1 MSPIS
6 VCGFDL
12 TVSKAQ
18 SCLGE
23 FHPHSRSGQGRK
35 GMKRSN
41 VCAAACP
48 LLKAFLEVLPMIY
61 AWLSLTQ
68 LRHIFV
74 KEAKKYSYLVDP
86 LVPQTK
92 VGFTWR
98 EKRGINNGKAVSS
111 MLWMHCFIAYCFC
124 VQTPQDIVLKRWKKK
139 PVYTSS
145 LFRQCCCP
153 KSPSSN
159 RRPHHSRI
167 PLQNWTAVLFP
178 FLILP
183 PKSQI
188 KVMEELDT
196 VGHEGTKLEVRRKE
210 RNPCSAQALRQACHT
225 FISRKHD
232 CHSWDR
238 SHCPLT
244 KAKTSSHSSPSNLT
258 EFRHPKHEPRTLRL
272 QSSSY
277 IIKQTWACSC

>member
-1 MSPIS
+1 
-6 VCGFDL
+6 
-12 TVSKAQ
+12 
-18 SCLGE
+18 
-23 FHPHSRSGQGRK
+23 
-35 GMKRSN
+35 
-41 VCAAACP
+41 
-48 LLKAFLEVLPMIY
+48 
-61 AWLSLTQ
+61 
-68 LRHIFV
+68 
-74 KEAKKYSYLVDP
+74 
-86 LVPQTK
+86 
-92 VGFTWR
+92 
-98 EKRGINNGKAVSS
+98 

-124 VQTPQDIVLKRWKKK
+124 VQTPQDIVLKRWKKNQFI
-139 PVYTSS
+139 PVLCSGNVAA
-145 LFRQCCCP
+145 P
-153 KSPSSN
+153 N
-159 RRPHHSRI
+159 
-167 PLQNWTAVLFP
+167 LQAQTAGLITPEYLCKTELLCLFP

>member
-1 MSPIS
+1 MNAL
-6 VCGFDL
+6 FY
-12 TVSKAQ
+12 
-18 SCLGE
+18 CLLFLCTNPTG
-23 FHPHSRSGQGRK
+23 HS
-35 GMKRSN
+35 
-41 VCAAACP
+41 
-48 LLKAFLEVLPMIY
+48 FE
-61 AWLSLTQ
+61 
-68 LRHIFV
+68 
-74 KEAKKYSYLVDP
+74 
-86 LVPQTK
+86 K
-92 VGFTWR
+92 V
-98 EKRGINNGKAVSS
+98 
-111 MLWMHCFIAYCFC
+111 
-124 VQTPQDIVLKRWKKK
+124 KKK
-139 PVYTSS
+139 TSLYQFFVQAMLLPQIS
-145 LFRQCCCP
+145 KLKPPGLITPEYLCKTELLC
-153 KSPSSN
+153 
-159 RRPHHSRI
+159 
-167 PLQNWTAVLFP
+167 LFP

-258 EFRHPKHEPRTLRL
+258 EFRYPKHEPRTLRL

>member
-1 MSPIS
+1 MIAARNLEQILQMSPIS

-167 PLQNWTAVLFP
+167 PLQNWTAVPFP
-178 FLILP
+178 FP
-183 PKSQI
+183 HPAPQI
-188 KVMEELDT
+188 PNKGYGRARHCRAWRYKAGSEE
-196 VGHEGTKLEVRRKE
+196 EGKE
-210 RNPCSAQALRQACHT
+210 SLLCTGSTAGMSHIHLTEAWLSLLRQVALPT
-225 FISRKHD
+225 YKGENQ
-232 CHSWDR
+232 
-238 SHCPLT
+238 LT
-244 KAKTSSHSSPSNLT
+244 LIT
-258 EFRHPKHEPRTLRL
+258 
-272 QSSSY
+272 Q
-277 IIKQTWACSC
+277 